1 MEKLKPSYL
10 VSGEKSL
17 AVPQNRTTI
26 WPSNSTAKYTPQRT
40 ENKCSNI
47 KLCINICGSTIHY
60 HQNVTTT
67 QISMILRYIH
77 AMEYYSAKTTLNK
90 GSQMQKATSCIIPI
104 IRNFQNRQVHGN
116 RKKQEELD
124 STCWWIWG
132 FLVGS
137 GGDRNVLKLNSSDGC
152 TSRWIYF

>member
-104 IRNFQNRQVHGN
+104 IRNFQNRQVHGD
-116 RKKQEELD
+116 RKQLSD
-124 STCWWIWG
+124 FQDWRA
-132 FLVGS
+132 GS
-137 GGDRNVLKLNSSDGC
+137 EKVPQ
-152 TSRWIYF
+152 RWLFKVTLGVMTIFWN